1 MENVEKAKALA
12 AAQRTLE
19 GVVAKALEVR
29 RKVEERE
36 LHRAGQS
43 CFTTAEV
50 LCLDRA
56 EPLGLHASVCRT
68 V

>member
-1 MENVEKAKALA
+1 VQQIDGNQCLISTSITYIQVQMENVEKAKALA

-36 LHRAGQS
+36 LHRAG
-43 CFTTAEV
+43 
-50 LCLDRA
+50 
-56 EPLGLHASVCRT
+56 
-68 V
+68 

>member
-50 LCLDRA
+50 LRLD
-56 EPLGLHASVCRT
+56 
-68 V
+68 